1 MKTDSNYQD
10 WLDSQIIKYEEP
22 VVSIGVYSTGDTW
35 DVAAHADDSKERFEG
50 ENEYGRTWGDEVDV
64 IWCQSK
70 AEAIKVA
77 RKLFNLNPTAKKLIV
92 DRKNSYDSIT
102 LRERS

>member
-1 MKTDSNYQD
+1 ME
-10 WLDSQIIKYEEP
+10 KYEEP
-22 VVSIGVYSTGDTW
+22 VDEIGVYSTGDTW
-35 DVAAHADDSKERFEG
+35 DVVAYADDPKERFEG
-50 ENEYGRTWGDEVDV
+50 ENEYGRSWGDEVDV

-77 RKLFNLNPTAKKLIV
+77 RKLFNLNPTAKKLTV
-92 DRKNSYDSIT
+92 ERKNTYDFIT